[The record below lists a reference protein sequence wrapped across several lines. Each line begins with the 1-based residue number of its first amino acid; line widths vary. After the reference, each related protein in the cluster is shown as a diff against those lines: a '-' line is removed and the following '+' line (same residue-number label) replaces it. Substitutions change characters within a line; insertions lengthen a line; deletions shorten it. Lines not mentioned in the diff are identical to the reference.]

1 MEDPHDAQFLAPTRG
16 TLTLAASDFGTI
28 DCLARYCVSVF
39 PTNGGAWRGLQT
51 LGSKMKQGQTDETMK
66 PEMMRGHYR
75 KLGVNMALNLAIMY
89 LVMFA
94 MIWAWGEFY
103 QNLNFFYMAL
113 MMWAPMGILMLL
125 TMGVMYRDKKL
136 NTALYA
142 VFGLIFVLS
151 FIGIRD
157 QSLVGNRQFLRSMI
171 PHHSGAITMCERASI
186 DNPEIRQI
194 CFAPGGIVES
204 QKREI
209 AQMEALLE
217 R

>member
-1 MEDPHDAQFLAPTRG
+1 MQKHQMDKG
-16 TLTLAASDFGTI
+16 M
-28 DCLARYCVSVF
+28 
-39 PTNGGAWRGLQT
+39 N
-51 LGSKMKQGQTDETMK
+51 
-66 PEMMRGHYR
+66 PEMMGGHYR
-75 KLGVNMALNLAIMY
+75 MLGINMAINLAIMY

-94 MIWAWGEFY
+94 MIWAWGEFF

-113 MMWAPMGILMLL
+113 MMWAPMGVIMLL
-125 TMGVMYRDKKL
+125 TMKMMYRNRKL
-136 NTALYA
+136 NMALYA
-142 VFGLIFVLS
+142 AFGLIFVFS
-151 FIGIRD
+151 FFGIRD

-186 DNPEIRQI
+186 GDPEIRQI
-194 CFAPGGIVES
+194 CFGPGGIVES